1 MQVYNY
7 TPVFKKTELEN
18 GVRVVTENHPLTR
31 SAAVG
36 VFATVGTRDE
46 EQNIAGA
53 THFLEHLVFK
63 GTKKRS
69 AYEIS
74 KELEAVGGDLN
85 AYTTREYTCFHATSL
100 REHLPIGLDVC
111 TDLVTSA
118 RLGVSDFEKER
129 EVILQEIEMTKDD
142 FEEYIS
148 DLYQEHVYKGHSLG
162 TPILGT
168 PQSLNAMTRA
178 DINRYYKR
186 HYRGSQIIVSVA
198 GNVQHEEVVGWVE
211 KSMLKMK
218 AKRSSKSRSA
228 PRFRKFQEFIHR
240 PSEQTHILL
249 GWPSCSFKSEHR
261 FESYIVNAMLGGG
274 MTSRLYQRV
283 RERRGLVYSIY
294 SFLQSFVDSGLFQV
308 YAGASNKNA
317 LIVMELVREE
327 MQKFLSKP
335 IRVNELEF
343 YKTQVKGQILLGA
356 EDMENRMNSLA
367 VNEMVFEEYRPVESV
382 IAEID
387 KVTVKSL
394 RDYVKRYFDLDK
406 TSVMVMG
413 DLTAKQALPLLEVFK

>member
-7 TPVFKKTELEN
+7 TPVFQKTELEN

-31 SAAVG
+31 SSAVG
-36 VFATVGTRDE
+36 VFATIGTRDE
-46 EQNIAGA
+46 EQAIAGA

-63 GTKKRS
+63 GTKNRS

-74 KELEAVGGDLN
+74 KALEAVGGDLN

-100 REHLPIGLDVC
+100 REHMPLGLDIV

-118 RLGVSDFEKER
+118 KLTPSDFKKER
-129 EVILQEIEMTKDD
+129 EVIMQEIEMSKDD

-148 DLYQEHVYKGHSLG
+148 DLFQEHVYKGHSLG

-168 PQSLNAMTRA
+168 PESLKAMKRS
-178 DINRYYKR
+178 DIHRYYKR

-198 GNVQHEEVVGWVE
+198 GNVSHDEVVAWVK

-228 PRFRKFQEFIHR
+228 PKFKKFQEFIHR
-240 PSEQTHILL
+240 PSEQVHLLL
-249 GWPSCSFKSEHR
+249 GWPSCSFQSEHR
-261 FESYIVNAMLGGG
+261 FESYIVNAVLGGG

-283 RERRGLVYSIY
+283 REKRGLVYSIY
-294 SFLQSFVDSGLFQV
+294 SYLQSFVDGGLFHV

-317 LIVMELVREE
+317 LQVMKLIKEE
-327 MQKFLSKP
+327 MEKFVNRSM
-335 IRVNELEF
+335 RVNELEM

-367 VNEMVFEEYRPVESV
+367 VNEMVFGEYRPVESV
-382 IAEID
+382 IEEID
-387 KVTVKSL
+387 KVTVKSVREFVRKYL
-394 RDYVKRYFDLDK
+394 DLNK

-413 DLTAKQALPLLEVFK
+413 DLTAKEALPLLEVFE

>member
-7 TPVFKKTELEN
+7 TPVFQKTELEN

-36 VFATVGTRDE
+36 VFASVGTRDE
-46 EQNIAGA
+46 ELSIAGA

-63 GTKKRS
+63 GTKNRS

-74 KELEAVGGDLN
+74 KSLEAVGGDLN

-100 REHLPIGLDVC
+100 REHMPLGLDVV

-118 RLGVSDFEKER
+118 RLTPLDFKKER
-129 EVILQEIEMTKDD
+129 EVILQEIEMSKDD

-148 DLYQEHVYKGHSLG
+148 DVFQEHVFKGHSLA

-168 PQSLNAMTRA
+168 PESLNSMSRA
-178 DINRYYKR
+178 DIHRYYKR

-198 GNVQHEEVVGWVE
+198 GNVSHDEVVDWVA

-218 AKRSSKSRSA
+218 SKRTSKSRQA
-228 PRFRKFQEFIHR
+228 PRFKKFQEFIHR
-240 PSEQTHILL
+240 PSEQVHLLL
-249 GWPSCSFKSEHR
+249 GWPSCSFQSEHR
-261 FESYIVNAMLGGG
+261 FESYIANAILGGG

-283 RERRGLVYSIY
+283 REKRGLVYSIY
-294 SFLQSFVDSGLFQV
+294 SYLQSFVDSGLFHV
-308 YAGASNKNA
+308 YAGASTKNA
-317 LIVMELVREE
+317 LQVMKLIREE
-327 MQKFLSKP
+327 MEKFANRT
-335 IRVNELEF
+335 IRTSELEM

-367 VNEMVFEEYRPVESV
+367 VNEMVFGEYRSVES
-382 IAEID
+382 IIDEID
-387 KVTVKSL
+387 QVTVKST
-394 RDYVKRYFDLDK
+394 RDYIRKHIDLDK
-406 TSVMVMG
+406 TAVMVMG
-413 DLTAKQALPLLEVFK
+413 DLTAKQALPLLEVFE